1 MGLGLMDRYGDRR
14 VNLNGDRWVNCA
26 RRVNNNRR
34 FDDDVD
40 LVSTHIVK
48 DGVQS
53 VEESGYFRQRLIS
66 LKLT

>member
-1 MGLGLMDRYGDRR
+1 
-14 VNLNGDRWVNCA
+14 LNGDRWVNCA